1 MLKSILPALE
11 DTSKSVLMPKSK
23 WLFLLFLVPL
33 LSYILLRAFETELTH
48 LVIPLFPEE
57 PDKSFGFYRDLV
69 RLCSNEML
77 WLSLFLFVTV
87 ALLLYAPLWSLIARV
102 NSQLLERAG
111 FYTTLFIGFTFVA
124 SLFIAYNTLQAFANS
139 ADEYVYLYQAE
150 TLSQGRLWNEAHPLK
165 DFFLYSH
172 IAQKDGISVGRFP
185 PGWPLLLSIP
195 FAVGFPPGMLNPFLA
210 LITLALFYR
219 FSKKH
224 YGKRVAVW
232 AVLSLALTSFFIFNA
247 ASFFSH
253 IACLLFV
260 LAFMY
265 FLYLHLEKRTVAYAL
280 LAGAF
285 LGWTAITRY
294 YSAVLIF
301 IPVVAFLFYEY
312 KWKSLR
318 TFLLLGAGALP
329 FLIFL
334 FWYNY
339 KITGDGF
346 LAVTVW
352 TDAREGLGFG
362 IRGYTPVEG
371 IEHFVRRVLMFC
383 YWCSPGLL
391 ILYLIFI
398 FQKIRSAERFLRPE
412 DYFVLTLIV
421 GYYFYYHIGGNQYGP
436 RFWLEGLP
444 FMIIFVVRRVLDS
457 AARWPMALFVA
468 GVIYGI
474 VKMPFIMQ
482 REHRIVSERVDLYKV
497 VEEANVDNAVIL
509 VTTHTGVMRPMG
521 MLDLTRNGIT
531 WDGDVIYA
539 LDKGPENRE
548 LFQYYPARSFYRYVR
563 DHEIVEGELIR
574 LK

>member
-11 DTSKSVLMPKSK
+11 DNAESGLMPKSK

-33 LSYILLRAFETELTH
+33 LTYILLRAFETELTY
-48 LVIPLFPEE
+48 LIIPLFPEE

-87 ALLLYAPLWSLIARV
+87 ALLLYAPLSSLIARV
-102 NSQLLERAG
+102 NRHLPERAG
-111 FYTTLFIGFTFVA
+111 FYATLFIGVAFVG
-124 SLFIAYNTLQAFANS
+124 SLFIAYHTLQAFANS

-150 TLSQGRLWNEAHPLK
+150 TLSHGRLWNEAHPLK

-185 PGWPLLLSIP
+185 PGWPVLLSIP
-195 FAVGFPPGMLNPFLA
+195 FVLGLSPGVVNPILA
-210 LITLALFYR
+210 LITLAVFYR
-219 FSKKH
+219 FSKKY
-224 YGKRVAVW
+224 YGTRVAVW
-232 AVLSLALTSFFIFNA
+232 ALLSLALTSFFVFNA

-253 IACLLFV
+253 IACLLFI
-260 LAFMY
+260 LGFMY

-280 LAGAF
+280 LAGAV

-301 IPVVAFLFYEY
+301 IPVVAFLIYEY

-329 FLIFL
+329 FLMFL

-339 KITGDGF
+339 KITGDGL

-362 IRGYTPVEG
+362 IRGYTPLEG
-371 IEHFVRRVLMFC
+371 IEHFIRRVLMFC
-383 YWCSPGLL
+383 YWCSPALL

-398 FQKIRSAERFLRPE
+398 FQKIRSAERFLHPE
-412 DYFVLTLIV
+412 DYFVLMMIV

-444 FMIIFVVRRVLDS
+444 FMILLVVRKVLES
-457 AARWPMALFVA
+457 TARWPIALFAA
-468 GVIYGI
+468 GVLYGI
-474 VKMPFIMQ
+474 VKMPFIIQ
-482 REHRIVSERVDLYKV
+482 REHRIVSERVDLYTA
-497 VEEANVDNAVIL
+497 VEDADVDNAVIL
-509 VTTHTGVMRPMG
+509 VTTHTGIIRPMG
-521 MLDLTRNGIT
+521 TLDLTRNGIN
-531 WDGDVIYA
+531 WDNDIIYA
-539 LDKGPENRE
+539 LDKGPENRD
-548 LFQYYPARSFYRYVR
+548 LFEYYPTRSFYKYVR
-563 DHEIVEGELIR
+563 DPETVEGELIR